1 MIDRVETGLFMRQ
14 SGPCVICG
22 DTNYALSC
30 GGPTIC
36 PKCDCGQFDAATVEK
51 QARVIADLRAQ
62 LAKSCDNGRFE
73 DSDWVC
79 PRAAKAEAA
88 LATGP
93 AATPALDREQIAR
106 IIFGQACGIS
116 RWDDEFYTEER
127 NGCLETADA
136 LVTALSAQCTFDK
149 CGDWPT
155 DGAMLKI
162 LEQAGFDT
170 QQTHPGCYYAFSWKT
185 FTEKL
190 RALVSRPHQSSTE
203 DKG

>member
-79 PRAAKAEAA
+79 PRAAKGIEVDY
-88 LATGP
+88 LNP
-93 AATPALDREQIAR
+93 LLDTMKRLSEN
-106 IIFGQACGIS
+106 IITHKQ
-116 RWDDEFYTEER
+116 
-127 NGCLETADA
+127 
-136 LVTALSAQCTFDK
+136 VSA
-149 CGDWPT
+149 
-155 DGAMLKI
+155 
-162 LEQAGFDT
+162 
-170 QQTHPGCYYAFSWKT
+170 
-185 FTEKL
+185 
-190 RALVSRPHQSSTE
+190 
-203 DKG
+203 

>member
-93 AATPALDREQIAR
+93 AATPRTHADRQAMAETIHKAR
-106 IIFGQACGIS
+106 WPADRQMAVTPFE
-116 RWDDEFYTEER
+116 DEDR
-127 NGCLETADA
+127 NGREYCFRIADA
-136 LVTALSAQCTFDK
+136 VLAAQCTFDK
-149 CGDWPT
+149 TGD
-155 DGAMLKI
+155 GK
-162 LEQAGFDT
+162 
-170 QQTHPGCYYAFSWKT
+170 
-185 FTEKL
+185 
-190 RALVSRPHQSSTE
+190 
-203 DKG
+203 